1 MCCTVA
7 THAQITFVLSNLM
20 LTGLATPFLHN
31 GIITAE
37 APEEGS
43 EDFQVNSES
52 FHSQWKYCIT
62 AEAPEEGSH
71 DCQVISNSLSFT
83 WGKSHN

>member
-1 MCCTVA
+1 
-7 THAQITFVLSNLM
+7 M

-52 FHSQWKYCIT
+52 FHSQWKYRCRG
-62 AEAPEEGSH
+62 A
-71 DCQVISNSLSFT
+71 
-83 WGKSHN
+83 

>member
-1 MCCTVA
+1 MNKTKLYSSSCAVCTVA

-52 FHSQWKYCIT
+52 FHSQWKYRCRG
-62 AEAPEEGSH
+62 A
-71 DCQVISNSLSFT
+71 
-83 WGKSHN
+83 